1 MLAQCNLR
9 ASISLPKPVR
19 KAQNKF
25 HELIREK
32 YPDEITMV
40 RTDTLKLTFIA
51 FHKADGGPKWL
62 PCSEFEY
69 IPLDILQSEALD
81 AHSGG
86 NADGTAA
93 TPMVES

>member
-25 HELIREK
+25 HDLIREK

-51 FHKADGGPKWL
+51 FHKAEGGPKWI
-62 PCSEFEY
+62 PCSEFKN
-69 IPLDILQSEALD
+69 IPLDILQSEAAD
-81 AHSGG
+81 AHSGRE
-86 NADGTAA
+86 ADGAAA
-93 TPMVES
+93 TPMVVS